1 MRKDILSM
9 IEKNLSRS
17 YFKEVRLEPFF
28 EACFQLKEP
37 QKLMA
42 EPKFQEFVYF
52 DLKYICQIL

>member
-28 EACFQLKEP
+28 EACFQLREP
-37 QKLMA
+37 
-42 EPKFQEFVYF
+42 
-52 DLKYICQIL
+52 